1 MQELEH
7 LKIKSMQ
14 EFRIKK
20 VTIVSGE
27 TYYQAQIK
35 QGEKWM
41 YYNTNDKGHYCFS
54 EVNGHFHWDLKS
66 CIRFIKEM
74 SDATAY
80 WKQMN
85 VEYIPFTKEIAES
98 CQ

>member
-1 MQELEH
+1 
-7 LKIKSMQ
+7 MQ

-20 VTIVSGE
+20 VTIISGE
-27 TYYQAQIK
+27 TYYQPQIK
-35 QGEKWM
+35 QGEEWFFYSYVDNGKCTLSLINGRFFWD
-41 YYNTNDKGHYCFS
+41 YKG
-54 EVNGHFHWDLKS
+54 
-66 CIRFIKEM
+66 CIKFIKEM

-80 WKQMN
+80 WKQKN

>member
-1 MQELEH
+1 
-7 LKIKSMQ
+7 MQ

-27 TYYQAQIK
+27 TYFQPQIL

-41 YYNTNDKGHYCFS
+41 YYSTNDKGQYCFS
-54 EVNGHFHWDLKS
+54 EINGHFYWSLNS
-66 CIRFIKEM
+66 CVKFIKDM
-74 SDATAY
+74 SDSTAY
-80 WKQMN
+80 WKQTN